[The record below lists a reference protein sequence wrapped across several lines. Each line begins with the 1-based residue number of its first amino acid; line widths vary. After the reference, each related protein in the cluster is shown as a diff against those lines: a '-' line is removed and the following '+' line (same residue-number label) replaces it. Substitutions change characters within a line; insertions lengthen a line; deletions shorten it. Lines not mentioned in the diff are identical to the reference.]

1 MRRKLPPFSAPQIIP
16 RPRSLPLGNCPQ
28 PDPHGIHGDP
38 WILNISKVFIFFG
51 QNYDSS
57 MTLFFIFLLKENKYF
72 DVLLKKNK
80 NNT

>member
-57 MTLFFIFLLKENKYF
+57 MILFFSLLKNETNILHPSF
-72 DVLLKKNK
+72 KK
-80 NNT
+80 